1 MADNIEESGVY
12 KSLAELDSMLK
23 KAVETV
29 DKAFNGFEN
38 LEDSSIKYA
47 QEKLDI
53 ACEQISNKINTT
65 LEKKKKD
72 ACASLKSK
80 YKQAQDSTKTLKP
93 IVDLISM
100 DISLDTIVSGLKKT
114 ITAFATPYVKPYQD
128 AVTFVTEFVTKAT
141 PLINSISSNTQKLLS
156 VKSRVEDHIKNINP
170 NLNVDKLKISFT
182 PPNIKD
188 ITG

>member
-1 MADNIEESGVY
+1 MADIEENGVY
-12 KSLAELDSMLK
+12 KSLSELDSMLK

-29 DKAFNGFEN
+29 DKAFEGLEN
-38 LEDSSIKYA
+38 LEDAGTKYA
-47 QEKLDI
+47 QSKIDT
-53 ACEQISNKINTT
+53 ACIQISKKINSA

-72 ACASLKSK
+72 ACTSLKSK

-141 PLINSISSNTQKLLS
+141 PLINSISSNAQKLSS
-156 VKSRVEDHIKNINP
+156 VKSRVEDHIHNINP
-170 NLNVDKLKISFT
+170 NLNVDKLQISFT